1 MSNSLELLTGPI
13 VDIQKKYEIFSDII
27 VTGLLNTEVRY
38 MVPNKI
44 EIQRLASLTY
54 WYIKKFLKARG
65 NSKTTI
71 Q

>member
-38 MVPNKI
+38 MGTQQDGDP
-44 EIQRLASLTY
+44 
-54 WYIKKFLKARG
+54 
-65 NSKTTI
+65 KTCLI
-71 Q
+71 DLLVY